1 MRALSGTDRRATSRR
16 YARTVRGRLPRYVF
30 PDGAFHVCTRG
41 VDGTPIYRDD
51 HDRLF
56 FLALFG
62 DVVRPNEWIVHTFC
76 LMTNHYHLV
85 VESLRDELSAGLHRL
100 NGVYAQRFNGRHLRT
115 GHLFGDRFWSG
126 LIEDDEE
133 LEETCAYVLANPV
146 RAGLCDEPADWPW
159 SGSRTERAAWRIL
172 GR

>member
-1 MRALSGTDRRATSRR
+1 LRPYGVAVS
-16 YARTVRGRLPRYVF
+16 RLPRYVF
-30 PDGAFHVCTRG
+30 PDGTFHVGTRG
-41 VDGTPIYRDD
+41 VDGTAIFRRDD
-51 HDRLF
+51 DRRF
-56 FLALFG
+56 FLHLFA
-62 DVVRPNEWIVHTFC
+62 DVVARNDWFVHVFC
-76 LMTNHYHLV
+76 LMTNHYHFV
-85 VESLRDELSAGLHRL
+85 VEALRDELSDGFHRL
-100 NGVYAQRFNGRHLRT
+100 NGVYAQAFNRRYRRR

-133 LEETCAYVLANPV
+133 LEDTCAYVLANPV